1 MPDQAQT
8 VAKMPDQAQTVVI
21 NTTPLIALSVA
32 TGSLDVLRV
41 LYSRVIVTQEV
52 QEEILAGGR
61 YALGVADFLASEWL
75 ERLAEHQ
82 ALPVYLHN
90 TLDRGEAS
98 VIQAALAQGI
108 ACVCI
113 DEKVGRRIARLNGL
127 TLTGSVGI
135 LAKAKQAGYPLDIE
149 QTLLRLHCATMAFGL
164 VKMWSNS
171 FMTTS
176 RLKVG
181 AL

>member
-1 MPDQAQT
+1 MPDQ
-8 VAKMPDQAQTVVI
+8 PQALVI

-32 TGSLDVLRV
+32 TGSLEVLRV

-52 QEEILAGGR
+52 QQEILAGGR
-61 YALGVADFLASEWL
+61 HAPGVADFLASEWL
-75 ERLAEHQ
+75 ERLAEPQ
-82 ALPVYLHN
+82 AISVYLHN

-108 ACVCI
+108 ARVCI

-127 TLTGSVGI
+127 TLTGSIGI

-149 QTLLRLHCATMAFGL
+149 QALLRLHNHGIWLGKEIEQFL
-164 VKMWSNS
+164 YDHQ
-171 FMTTS
+171 
-176 RLKVG
+176 
-181 AL
+181 